1 VEAHGIVRLIA
12 SLVASLLA
20 LTLACSGDSGPP
32 TSDIVSTIP
41 WSRSGGEILLYSVVN
56 DDGESQGQI
65 TLSVA
70 PAGSDTTL
78 GQFFDG
84 ERTTDEIE
92 VVVDSPTLKPKS
104 SRRSIETP
112 TDTEVIETTYTPE
125 GALIRQGERQSG
137 LSVPEH
143 AYDND
148 SSLFLWRTIDF
159 RDGYEASYITIITNR
174 RERQKVVLR
183 VRGKETVHVPAGEF
197 TAWHLEVR
205 TSNARQHAWF
215 ADTPAR
221 HLVRYDNDRGL
232 IFELESRP

>member
-1 VEAHGIVRLIA
+1 
-12 SLVASLLA
+12 
-20 LTLACSGDSGPP
+20 
-32 TSDIVSTIP
+32 
-41 WSRSGGEILLYSVVN
+41 
-56 DDGESQGQI
+56 
-65 TLSVA
+65 
-70 PAGSDTTL
+70 L

-92 VVVDSPTLKPKS
+92 VVVDSATLKPKS
-104 SRRSIETP
+104 SRRDIETP

-159 RDGYEASYITIITNR
+159 RDGYESSYITIITNR

-183 VRGKETVHVPAGEF
+183 VRGKETVRVPAGEF

-232 IFELESRP
+232 VFELESRP

>member
-1 VEAHGIVRLIA
+1 MI
-12 SLVASLLA
+12 LA
-20 LTLACSGDSGPP
+20 LACGGDSGPP

-41 WSRSGGEILLYSVVN
+41 WSRSGGEILLYRVTN
-56 DDGESQGQI
+56 EDGESQGQI

-70 PAGSDTTL
+70 PTGAETRL

-84 ERTTDEIE
+84 ETTSDEIE
-92 VVVDSPTLKPKS
+92 VVVDSATLKPKS
-104 SRRSIETP
+104 SKRTIETS
-112 TDTEVIETTYTPE
+112 TDTEVIEVTYTPD
-125 GALIRQGERQSG
+125 GALIRQGDRQSG
-137 LSVPEH
+137 LSVPDH

-159 RDGYEASYITIITNR
+159 REGYEASYITIITNR

-183 VRGKETVHVPAGEF
+183 VRGKETVRVPAGEF

-215 ADTPAR
+215 ADTATRP
-221 HLVRYDNDRGL
+221 LIRYDNDRGL